1 MASMKLPK
9 GMRLKSEDCVL
20 LGDDICRMIR
30 AVLAEVTYK
39 TKGTVLICGKR
50 VTIKEEKP

>member
-9 GMRLKSEDCVL
+9 GMRLKPEDCVL

-30 AVLAEVTYK
+30 AVLAEAVYNAN
-39 TKGTVLICGKR
+39 GTVLICGKR